1 MGDKSLKPGDKVDAE
16 KVPGKL
22 GLTVE
27 LCAGIIDK
35 EMPEVEIAR
44 EEVKE
49 ECGYL
54 VPIEKFH
61 KIVTFPGSVGISGGS
76 QTLFCVEVTNKE
88 KIGPGGGLV
97 EEGEMIQV
105 VEMSI
110 QEAKDISKK
119 IQSTVQWVSCL

>member
-1 MGDKSLKPGDKVDAE
+1 
-16 KVPGKL
+16 
-22 GLTVE
+22 
-27 LCAGIIDK
+27 
-35 EMPEVEIAR
+35 MPEVEIAR

-54 VPIEKFH
+54 VEVEKFY
-61 KIVTFPGSVGISGGS
+61 KIVTFPGSVGIAGNIIKTQCIHLCLIMLTGGN

-105 VEMSI
+105 LDFNSNNRDQTTE
-110 QEAKDISKK
+110 KK
-119 IQSTVQWVSCL
+119 L